1 MATPQLTLHPDGHC
15 DLLGSAPPLSRVCQS
30 ERGETVSYVMDHR
43 RPPIDCIRCTP
54 YQRQSIGGRT
64 ARDKQQHLSRALR
77 EDLRRFGR
85 TFSLALLRLK
95 VFWSDVATDRASIS
109 DRGRVACNPFS

>member
-1 MATPQLTLHPDGHC
+1 MEPAALLITVNLQQLEVG
-15 DLLGSAPPLSRVCQS
+15 Q
-30 ERGETVSYVMDHR
+30 
-43 RPPIDCIRCTP
+43 
-54 YQRQSIGGRT
+54 
-64 ARDKQQHLSRALR
+64 ARDKQEQLSRALR